1 MIRLLRMFAWTMTAI
16 AVLPLLTPRCIRAQT
31 LQSND
36 VRTDQVNERAAAE
49 RYEQILRRRPQMD
62 APFDKLYEFHSRQG
76 TIAELC
82 QRLELTAESQGD
94 GNLFQLLGLFQ
105 LRQGMHDDA
114 IGSLTRAENLLPKE
128 PSVSLYRSRALTLKR
143 QYDLAL
149 AALKVTV
156 DRKPSQAMALEILKE
171 LRTLKDRE
179 VDRQVVVELLANL
192 ETQFSNSP
200 QVIEKLADC
209 LIEFGQPEAARPVYE
224 KLIGVTR
231 DPLRKIELRVQLAR
245 LKKRLG
251 DPEQSL
257 RELEGLIAQVKPQ
270 SWLYTSLKE
279 QIEQLTEELH
289 GTDGLIKYYEGALQR
304 QPDDVAGMLRLAEVL
319 RNRSQF
325 EDAQVWISK
334 AVESAP
340 SQPEP
345 LLAMSKL
352 MEDTQRFRS
361 ASNWM
366 QQLVQLD
373 PANADYIIRWGHLA
387 AIDPNMES
395 PKSESTKF
403 EITKS
408 ESTVQQFN
416 AAAIWR
422 RLLIG
427 HENDPNKAIQV
438 AELLRS
444 VSLSDEALLLY
455 EQAVRV
461 SGGKIEFSELLGD
474 YLVQLDRREE
484 ARKVF
489 ASAITAAQDDRAS
502 LIHLSEVLT
511 RFKFI
516 EEAITALATACDHR
530 PQFGDLIQLATL
542 LIENNRFETAL
553 EKLRFAA
560 NIAESS
566 TDLEAAWDLQAN
578 LYKRIG
584 GLPQQI
590 VALEKNLLEPTAD
603 LVESLQQLA
612 LMQAA
617 NHQPAEA
624 TVTSLKATDLQ
635 PDSKRAW
642 LLAARLQRNAG
653 TRMRELESLGVLCKL
668 DAKQAPEYLQRKAT
682 IHFQLNQFDEALATA
697 ERIFDLPTANL
708 QHFQMAASFCLQA
721 NKLDQAIEIMR
732 RATQVFPNDRSAW
745 IILAQQ
751 LSKLRRN
758 PPAIDASWRVL
769 ELSRNHS
776 QQREAI
782 DLLVALHPGEPS
794 SAELIAGL
802 KQFGLEH
809 KQENEATLWSAWV
822 LLGSGGN
829 QLPSE
834 LMANLL
840 NGSNSQPEHLHAAME
855 LAVRNSEYSQAVMIQ
870 QRLCREQ
877 ATVANQLK
885 LGELLWRAG
894 DSQASTLAW
903 KAVMRKRANDLPA
916 TEYARELI
924 DGANWTLAA
933 NLVHAGV
940 ESKVNS
946 WQFLAVGIYANIQAK
961 NLSQATEFA
970 EQLLAMD
977 LPPETLFKKTEMS
990 DVDSDLPA
998 TAEDRLAWL
1007 EHAGVWQAMLNVVDL
1022 TRASYRTN
1030 QSNPRASQAAA
1041 VRHLAIQRGASIRST
1056 PITKFNVQCFVE
1068 ARALAVLVKFGRLS
1082 LQRAGA
1088 INDWEKYVEE
1098 AIASKN
1104 IGKLWDCVLVMEPM
1118 SSRAVSFTVAGGIEK
1133 HEVSEPAINRYA
1145 EVLAALVA
1153 LDESAAI
1160 ELAINDIVARRQL
1173 QHQMADR
1180 MKQAVPAM
1188 DERTLSRLQQQIR
1201 QVDQRNA
1208 AMALAGQVTL
1218 AVELMRLQRGHEGQ
1232 QLLGNSLAAVT
1243 DISQLATCA
1252 RQFVA
1257 SDSMTRR
1264 ATSQI
1269 LLRAFAIE
1277 LETGNESNDLA
1288 FAISSFRKSEQTGDS
1303 QPQDLMFEMIRLQSK
1318 HVEELS
1324 SEQLFTDS
1332 RSNESRRAYRN
1343 FRKSP
1348 AAIPDR
1354 SSLLSAS
1361 LRAALIDS
1369 APNEL
1374 TGIIV
1379 NLKSDDSLTP
1389 PEKIVRNFA
1398 ASVAYAILN
1407 NPDRALA
1414 LLKEA
1419 KKQPIATEIVSLFEV
1434 WLLVANERL
1443 EEARDVLNQIEPPN
1457 AAILRECELW
1467 KMDLGSKLGNRAEA
1481 QRAARALAKLP
1492 LSVHESADVATVLN
1506 Q

>member
-1 MIRLLRMFAWTMTAI
+1 MTAI
-16 AVLPLLTPRCIRAQT
+16 AVLPLLTSRCIRAQT

-36 VRTDQVNERAAAE
+36 VRADQVAARVAAE
-49 RYEQILRRRPQMD
+49 RYEEILRRRPQMG

-82 QRLELTAESQGD
+82 KRLELTAKSQGD

-105 LRQGMHDDA
+105 LRQGLHDDA

-128 PSVSLYRSRALTLKR
+128 PLVSLYRSRALALRR
-143 QYDLAL
+143 QYVPAL
-149 AALKVTV
+149 DALKVTV
-156 DRKPSQAMALEILKE
+156 DRKPSQALALEILKE

-179 VDRQVVVELLANL
+179 VDRQVAVELLANL
-192 ETQFSNSP
+192 EQQFSNSP

-209 LIEFGQPEAARPVYE
+209 LIEFGQPEEARPVYE
-224 KLIGVTR
+224 KLIELTR
-231 DPLRKIELRVQLAR
+231 DPLRRIELRVQLAR

-257 RELEGLIAQVKPQ
+257 SELEGLVAQVKPQ
-270 SWLYTSLKE
+270 SWLYTSLIE

-289 GTDGLIKYYEGALQR
+289 GTDGLIKYYERALQR

-319 RNRSQF
+319 RNRSRF

-334 AVESAP
+334 AIESAP

-345 LLAMSKL
+345 LLAMSKI
-352 MEDTQRFRS
+352 MEDSKQFTS

-373 PANADYIIRWGHLA
+373 PANADYIISWGRLA
-387 AIDPNMES
+387 ALEPNGES
-395 PKSESTKF
+395 PKTETTPKSEGPKS
-403 EITKS
+403 EITA
-408 ESTVQQFN
+408 QQLE

-474 YLVQLDRREE
+474 YLLQLDRREE

-489 ASAITAAQDDRAS
+489 TSAMGVAQDDRAS

-516 EEAITALATACDHR
+516 DEAITALATACDHR
-530 PQFGDLIQLATL
+530 PQFGDLIQLAKL
-542 LIENNRFETAL
+542 LIESKRFETAL

-560 NIAESS
+560 NSAESS
-566 TDLEAAWDLQAN
+566 TDFEAAWDLQDN

-590 VALEKNLLEPTAD
+590 VVLEKSLLEPTTD
-603 LVESLQQLA
+603 LVDSLQRLA
-612 LMQAA
+612 MMQAA
-617 NHQPAEA
+617 NNQPAEA
-624 TVTSLKATDLQ
+624 TATALKATVLQ
-635 PDSKRAW
+635 PHSKRAW
-642 LLAARLQRNAG
+642 LLAARLQRDAG
-653 TRMRELESLGVLCKL
+653 MRTREIESLGVLGKL
-668 DAKQAPEYLQRKAT
+668 DAKLAPEYLQRMAT

-708 QHFQMAASFCLQA
+708 QHFQVAASFCLQA
-721 NKLDQAIEIMR
+721 NKVDQAIQIMR

-745 IILAQQ
+745 LILARQ
-751 LSKLRRN
+751 LAKLRRN

-769 ELSRNHS
+769 ELSRDHS

-782 DLLVALHPGEPS
+782 DLLVALHPGAPS
-794 SAELIAGL
+794 SAELVAGL

-822 LLGSGGN
+822 WLGSGGN
-829 QLPSE
+829 QTPSE

-855 LAVRNSEYSQAVMIQ
+855 LAVRDRKYSQAVMIQ

-894 DSQASTLAW
+894 DSQAATLAW
-903 KAVMRKRANDLPA
+903 KAVMRYRANDLPA
-916 TEYARELI
+916 AEYAKELI

-933 NLVHAGV
+933 NLVQVGV
-940 ESKVNS
+940 ELKVNS
-946 WQFLAVGIYANIQAK
+946 WEFLTVGIYANVQAK

-977 LPPETLFKKTEMS
+977 LPPETMFKKTETS

-998 TAEDRLAWL
+998 TARDRLVWL
-1007 EHAGVWQAMLNVVDL
+1007 EHAGAWQAMLNVVDL

-1041 VRHLAIQRGASIRST
+1041 IRHLAIQRGASIGST
-1056 PITKFNVQCFVE
+1056 PVTRFNVQCFAE
-1068 ARALAVLVKFGRLS
+1068 ARALAVLVKFGRLN
-1082 LQRAGA
+1082 LQHSGA
-1088 INDWEKYVEE
+1088 TDDWEKYVEQ

-1118 SSRAVSFTVAGGIEK
+1118 SCRAVSFTAAGAIEY

-1145 EVLAALVA
+1145 EVLDAIVA

-1160 ELAINDIVARRQL
+1160 ELAINDIVMRRQL
-1173 QHQMADR
+1173 QHQMVDR

-1188 DERTLSRLQQQIR
+1188 DARTLSRLQKLIR
-1201 QVDQRNA
+1201 QVDQRDA
-1208 AMALAGQVTL
+1208 AMALSGHVTL
-1218 AVELMRLQRGHEGQ
+1218 AVELMRLQRVHEGQ
-1232 QLLGNSLAAVT
+1232 QLLEKSLAAVT

-1257 SDSMTRR
+1257 SDRMTRL

-1269 LLRAFAIE
+1269 LLRAYAIE

-1288 FAISSFRKSEQTGDS
+1288 FAISSFRNAELTGDS

-1318 HVEELS
+1318 HVEGLS
-1324 SEQLFTDS
+1324 AEQLFTDS

-1374 TGIIV
+1374 TGFVV

-1389 PEKIVRNFA
+1389 SEQIVRSFA
-1398 ASVAYAILN
+1398 ASVAHSILN

-1414 LLKEA
+1414 VLKDA
-1419 KKQPIATEIVSLFEV
+1419 KKQSIATEIVSLFEV
-1434 WLLVANERL
+1434 WLLVANQRL
-1443 EEARDVLNQIEPPN
+1443 DEARDVLNKIEPPN
-1457 AAILRECELW
+1457 EAILRECELW
-1467 KMDLGSKLGNRAEA
+1467 KMDLGSKLGNREEA
-1481 QRAARALAKLP
+1481 LRAARVLAKLP